1 MHFSRRLFFHTASLK
16 HDISIAYRTKALY
29 SPSPLLLLPWSTW
42 KLKTRREMAQ
52 NFLASAVPSS
62 NWQGCSSLSQK
73 RVQDKYEPENWSCK
87 NQMLASE
94 TTWQLSRCRSTAWFS
109 SALATLS
116 VRYCYSAVYQ
126 ILLLQHFTLTRTED
140 RSSRKTNRKQNK
152 IISGQ
157 RYRKCSWCL
166 PQRNIICVEACVYC
180 SAYFWYVRCETAYV
194 SY

>member
-116 VRYCYSAVYQ
+116 VRYCYSIKSYFYNTSLWQGQKTEVAVKP
-126 ILLLQHFTLTRTED
+126 TGGRTRL
-140 RSSRKTNRKQNK
+140 SAV
-152 IISGQ
+152 SGIESVPGAFP
-157 RYRKCSWCL
+157 KE
-166 PQRNIICVEACVYC
+166 I
-180 SAYFWYVRCETAYV
+180 
-194 SY
+194 